1 MTALHTGK
9 WPVNRALQFKNIKL
23 TSTTKLR
30 VRYGETD
37 RMGYSYYGN
46 YLLYYEVGRTEM
58 LREHGLTYKQMED
71 SGILLPVA
79 NVNIEYIKPA
89 LYDEL
94 LTIKTTLAKM
104 PLVKLEFL
112 YEIFNEQAELL
123 NRGTTL
129 LVFTSK
135 KTRKPTR
142 APKYFLERVSPYF
155 K

>member
-1 MTALHTGK
+1 M
-9 WPVNRALQFKNIKL
+9 